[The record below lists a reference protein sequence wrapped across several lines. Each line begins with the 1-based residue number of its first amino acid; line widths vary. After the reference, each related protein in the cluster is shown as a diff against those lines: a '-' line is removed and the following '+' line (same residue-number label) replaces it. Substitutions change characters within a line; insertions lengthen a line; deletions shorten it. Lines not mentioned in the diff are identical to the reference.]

1 MAITEA
7 VTQAESQRASSR
19 RRTNAPPENSAG
31 RALRRSPLA
40 SIGLHA
46 ALIFASVVAVFPI
59 FWVLVTSF
67 KPDDQA
73 LQTTPTLLTD
83 PSLDNY
89 SGVLA
94 GDFGP
99 FLTWFGNSLL
109 IAGLTTVI
117 AVFISATTG
126 YAVSRFRFPGR
137 RPMMLSFLVMQM
149 FPFVVLIVPLYNL
162 LLKFGLQGSAIGIV
176 LVYCTTAI
184 PFCTYLLKG
193 YFDTIP
199 VDIDEAGRMDGLA
212 PFGVF
217 WRLILPLAKPGVAV
231 TAFYAFLTAWGEVG
245 FASAF
250 LSGNDAGKTLAVGI
264 QVFVQQTKTLWG
276 HMAAASIL
284 IAIPAVLV
292 FYLVQRSLVSGL
304 AAGGVKG

>member
-7 VTQAESQRASSR
+7 VVQTKAQRKPSR
-19 RRTNAPPENSAG
+19 RQRRAEAERSSG
-31 RALRRSPLA
+31 RALRRSSLA
-40 SIGLHA
+40 SVGLHA
-46 ALIFASVVAVFPI
+46 ALIFASFVAVFPI
-59 FWVLVTSF
+59 LWVLVTSF
-67 KPDDQA
+67 KPDDKA
-73 LQTTPTLLTD
+73 IETTPKLLNE

-89 SGVLA
+89 TEIFSGA
-94 GDFGP
+94 YGP
-99 FLTWFGNSLL
+99 FLTWFGNSVL
-109 IAGLTTVI
+109 IAGLTTVLG
-117 AVFISATTG
+117 VFIAATTG

-137 RPMMLSFLVMQM
+137 RGMMLSFLVMQM

-162 LLKFGLQGSAIGIV
+162 LLTLGLQGSVIGLV

-184 PFCTYLLKG
+184 PFCTYLLKS

-199 VDIDEAGRMDGLA
+199 VDIDEAGRVDGLS

-217 WRLILPLAKPGVAV
+217 WRLILPLAKPGIAV
-231 TAFYAFLTAWGEVG
+231 TAFFAFLTAWGEVG

-250 LSGNDAGKTLAVGI
+250 LSGAETSKTLAVGL
-264 QVFVQQTKTLWG
+264 QVFVQQTRTQWG
-276 HMAAASIL
+276 HLAAASIL
-284 IAIPAVLV
+284 VAIPAVLV

>member
-1 MAITEA
+1 MTATEA
-7 VTQAESQRASSR
+7 VVQTESR
-19 RRTNAPPENSAG
+19 RSPPRRGGPPQRSDG

-40 SIGLHA
+40 SVGLHA
-46 ALIFASVVAVFPI
+46 ALIMASFIAIFPI

-67 KPDDQA
+67 KPDENA
-73 LQTTPTLLTD
+73 LETTPKLINEPTVN
-83 PSLDNY
+83 NY
-89 SGVLA
+89 SEVLA

-117 AVFISATTG
+117 GVFISATTA

-137 RPMMLSFLVMQM
+137 RSMMLSFLVMQM

-162 LLKFGLQGSAIGIV
+162 LLTFGLQGSVIGLV

-199 VDIDEAGRMDGLA
+199 IDIDEAGRVDGLS

-217 WRLILPLAKPGVAV
+217 WRLILPLARPGIAV

-250 LSGNDAGKTLAVGI
+250 LSGNSEGKTLAVGLQSFVSQT
-264 QVFVQQTKTLWG
+264 QVLWG
-276 HMAAASIL
+276 HLAAASIL
-284 IAIPAVLV
+284 IALPAVVV